1 VSRDKRKDLR
11 LIKPA
16 PPTGAEV
23 DRAAEALRA
32 ALAPGELASADHE
45 ALLAM
50 VLGDDAAE
58 VAAEERSA
66 ANALRRALE
75 SGASHPLA
83 ELAGALRAAQCLLP
97 APSSRGRG
105 GELHED
111 DNEALIAVALGL
123 DAEAREASEP
133 ARLREAL
140 DGHGRHPLAD
150 LALSLSSAHHP
161 ADLAVADGEALLSLS
176 LGRSLG
182 TEIAA
187 SDDDLREAAGLREAL
202 AGRGHHPLAPW
213 AGALRAAAGQH
224 GSIDDLRHERILRR
238 ALDGASRPSVVIATI
253 VAMAAAVALFLGAW
267 GERGLEAPDAPV
279 AKRGSETELVVARST
294 QSLFDPTVPFG
305 ARGGESDRME
315 RIVEARAADLRANR
329 FAAWGVR

>member
-58 VAAEERSA
+58 VAPEERSA
-66 ANALRRALE
+66 AEALRRALE
-75 SGASHPLA
+75 SGGGHPLA
-83 ELAGALRAAQCLLP
+83 ELAGALRAAQGLLP
-97 APSSRGRG
+97 APSSLRRG
-105 GELHED
+105 GELQEED
-111 DNEALIAVALGL
+111 HEALLAVALGL
-123 DAEAREASEP
+123 ESDTHEASEP

-140 DGHGRHPLAD
+140 EGHGHHPLAD
-150 LALSLSSAHHP
+150 LAVALSSAHRP
-161 ADLAVADGEALLSLS
+161 AELAVADGEALLGL
-176 LGRSLG
+176 SLG

-187 SDDDLREAAGLREAL
+187 SDEDLQEAAGLREAL

-213 AGALRAAAGQH
+213 AGALRAAAGQL
-224 GSIDDLRHERILRR
+224 GAIDDLRHERILRR

-267 GERGLEAPDAPV
+267 GERGLDAPDAPV
-279 AKRGSETELVVARST
+279 AQRGSEAELVVARST
-294 QSLFDPTVPFG
+294 QPLFDPTVPFG